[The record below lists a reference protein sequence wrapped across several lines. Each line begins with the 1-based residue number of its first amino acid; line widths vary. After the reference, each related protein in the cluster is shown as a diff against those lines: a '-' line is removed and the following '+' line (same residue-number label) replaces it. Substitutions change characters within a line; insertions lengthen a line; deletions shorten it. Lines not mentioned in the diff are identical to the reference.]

1 MPKGLYII
9 ATGTDI
15 GKTYVTALILKKLR
29 QNGFNAGY
37 YKAALSGAAM
47 VGGQLVPGDA
57 QYVRDTAGLTCDPRD
72 MVSYIYHTP
81 VAPHL
86 AARLEG
92 NPLELETVRRDFARM
107 TARYDYVAVEG
118 AGGII
123 CPLRDDET
131 AKIEQIDVIKTLQ
144 IPTIIV
150 ADAGLGTINAGLL
163 TLIYAKTQ
171 QICVTGFIL
180 NRYDPDNFLH
190 IDNKAQL
197 ESRGGVPV
205 IACVPPNAEVL
216 DISAVA
222 LAQHF
227 KEV

>member
-1 MPKGLYII
+1 MPKSLCII

-15 GKTYVTALILKKLR
+15 GKTYVTALIIKKLR

-37 YKAALSGAAM
+37 YKAALSGAEM
-47 VGGQLVPGDA
+47 VNGQLVPGDA
-57 QYVRDTAGLTCDPRD
+57 QYVRDTAALTCEPKD

-92 NPLELETVRRDFARM
+92 NPLELETVRRDFTRM

-131 AKIEQIDVIKTLQ
+131 AKIEQIDVIKALQ
-144 IPTIIV
+144 IPTVII
-150 ADAGLGTINAGLL
+150 ADAGLGAINAGLL
-163 TLIYAKTQ
+163 TLAYAKTQ
-171 QICVTGFIL
+171 RIGVTGFIL

-190 IDNKAQL
+190 IDNKTQL
-197 ESRGGVPV
+197 ERRGGAPV
-205 IACVPPNAEVL
+205 IACVPFKAEVL
-216 DISAVA
+216 DISAAA

-227 KEV
+227 REV

>member
-1 MPKGLYII
+1 MPKSLFII

-15 GKTYVTALILKKLR
+15 GKTYVTALIIKKLR

-37 YKAALSGAAM
+37 YKAALSGAEM
-47 VGGQLVPGDA
+47 VNGQLVPGDA
-57 QYVRDTAGLTCDPRD
+57 QYVCDTAGLACDPRQT
-72 MVSYIYHTP
+72 VSYLYRTP

-107 TARYDYVAVEG
+107 TVQYDYVAVEG
-118 AGGII
+118 TGGII

-163 TLIYAKTQ
+163 TLTYAKTQ
-171 QICVTGFIL
+171 QIDVTGFIL
-180 NRYDPDNFLH
+180 NCYDAGNFLH

-197 ESRGGVPV
+197 EQRGGVPV
-205 IACVPPNAEVL
+205 IACVPPNADGL
-216 DISAVA
+216 DISAA
-222 LAQHF
+222 ELAQHF